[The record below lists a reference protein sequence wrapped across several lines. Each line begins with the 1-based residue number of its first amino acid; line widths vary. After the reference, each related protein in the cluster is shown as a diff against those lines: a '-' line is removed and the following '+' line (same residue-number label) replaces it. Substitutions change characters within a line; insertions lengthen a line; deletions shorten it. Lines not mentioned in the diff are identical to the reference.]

1 MKNKNFNR
9 YNNDDEYD
17 YETKKAPQVKLKS
30 EMYNQD
36 NEQLVKREEDK
47 SDAIMWGCVLGF
59 ILFLIL
65 LIFILVF
72 TR

>member
-1 MKNKNFNR
+1 
-9 YNNDDEYD
+9 
-17 YETKKAPQVKLKS
+17 
-30 EMYNQD
+30 MYNQD

-59 ILFLIL
+59 LLFLIL

>member
-17 YETKKAPQVKLKS
+17 YETKKTSQVKLKS

-59 ILFLIL
+59 LLFLIL